1 MFIKPIHVMFLNFI
15 SLNFVISLEL
25 FHFSCN
31 FYRYNNNEDFNFF
44 RAGSITFVGIY
55 QSCFM
60 ECKFSLFAQTMQTYW
75 YKKNKYFFRINIE
88 KDKWSG
94 TYVLSW
100 ILKKHLICII
110 M

>member
-44 RAGSITFVGIY
+44 RAGSIRYLPIMFYGV
-55 QSCFM
+55 QV
-60 ECKFSLFAQTMQTYW
+60 KFIRSNHA
-75 YKKNKYFFRINIE
+75 NILVQKE
-88 KDKWSG
+88 Q
-94 TYVLSW
+94 
-100 ILKKHLICII
+100 II
-110 M
+110 F